1 MAVLTID
8 HSSLSARLCL
18 ILSVR
23 RSERALVFTHFTGLR
38 HTAHPHATM
47 VFFQDEAGDALAQ
60 RPRGKPDAAPS
71 KQKDKQ
77 VKALGKTRT
86 QQASSVR
93 ARPAL
98 LLALPHPLA
107 PHVRPSFAPVSLG
120 RFDASGTYAR

>member
-8 HSSLSARLCL
+8 HRSLSARLCL

-23 RSERALVFTHFTGLR
+23 RSERALVFTLHR
-38 HTAHPHATM
+38 APPHSAPLATM

-107 PHVRPSFAPVSLG
+107 PHVRPSFVPVSLG